1 MWLTGQWRRVMKI
14 PKGHPY
20 RKQVRNGP
28 VVQRGTI
35 ASRQGSRSRRSSSAS
50 NAGHDGS
57 RVLWAII
64 LLGGVVASG
73 FLLALQSQGK
83 VRRLG
88 REDAELKAEFHE
100 LAKQQ
105 RFDDDRRR
113 QAIDE
118 VQRKAL
124 AHSAAKGLIQPAL
137 QRTALPSPIA
147 ARMAAASRQSGIT
160 QEKGDHVARSSP
172 ARPVRTSNVS
182 DGGEA
187 LSRQEV
193 WKESAVVP
201 VVQTRTALQTRPRRI
216 DAVVTEQ

>member
-1 MWLTGQWRRVMKI
+1 MKI

-28 VVQRGTI
+28 VVQRGTT

-50 NAGHDGS
+50 NAGQDGS

-88 REDAELKAEFHE
+88 RQDAELKAEFHE

-118 VQRKAL
+118 VQRKTL
-124 AHSAAKGLIQPAL
+124 ANAAARGLIQPAL
-137 QRTALPSPIA
+137 QRAALPSPLA
-147 ARMAAASRQSGIT
+147 ARMVAASQQSGIT
-160 QEKGDHVARSSP
+160 REKGSRVVRSSP
-172 ARPVRTSNVS
+172 ARSASSSPASTFRIS
-182 DGGEA
+182 DGGEVSPRPG
-187 LSRQEV
+187 LR
-193 WKESAVVP
+193 KEPAVVP
-201 VVQTRTALQTRPRRI
+201 VVQTRTAPQTRPRRI
-216 DAVVTEQ
+216 EAVVSEQ

>member
-1 MWLTGQWRRVMKI
+1 MMKI

-28 VVQRGTI
+28 VVQRGSI
-35 ASRQGSRSRRSSSAS
+35 ASREGSRSRRSSSAS
-50 NAGHDGS
+50 STGQDGS
-57 RVLWAII
+57 RVLWAVI

-88 REDAELKAEFHE
+88 RQDAELKAEFHE

-105 RFDDDRRR
+105 RFEDDRRHR
-113 QAIDE
+113 AIDE
-118 VQRKAL
+118 VQQKVL
-124 AHSAAKGLIQPAL
+124 AHAAARGLVQPAL

-147 ARMAAASRQSGIT
+147 ARMAAVSRENGAARQ
-160 QEKGDHVARSSP
+160 KGNRIVRSSP
-172 ARPVRTSNVS
+172 ARPAGSSTVS

-187 LSRQEV
+187 LPRPGLR
-193 WKESAVVP
+193 KEPAVVP
-201 VVQTRTALQTRPRRI
+201 VVQARMAPQTRPRRI
-216 DAVVTEQ
+216 EAVVSEQ